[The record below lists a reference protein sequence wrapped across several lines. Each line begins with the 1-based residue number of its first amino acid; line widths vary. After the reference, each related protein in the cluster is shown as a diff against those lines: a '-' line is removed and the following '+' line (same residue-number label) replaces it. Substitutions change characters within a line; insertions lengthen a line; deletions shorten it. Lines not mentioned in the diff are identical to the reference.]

1 VPTFKWLWKEVGNNL
16 DIYKTFPRLSG
27 ECGGK
32 NFHVVH
38 ESADIKSASIATVR
52 SAFEYSGQKCSAAS
66 RLYVCESKW
75 PEMRDHMLEILGELK
90 IDSPIDFETFTSSVI
105 DERSFDKIQSYID
118 YGLSRK
124 QHVKLI
130 YGGKCDKTRGY
141 FIQPTI
147 FETTDPH
154 DKLMREV

>member
-1 VPTFKWLWKEVGNNL
+1 
-16 DIYKTFPRLSG
+16 
-27 ECGGK
+27 
-32 NFHVVH
+32 
-38 ESADIKSASIATVR
+38 
-52 SAFEYSGQKCSAAS
+52 
-66 RLYVCESKW
+66 
-75 PEMRDHMLEILGELK
+75 MLEILGELK

-130 YGGKCDKTRGY
+130 YGGKCDKTKGY